1 MTILNEDYQLNNGV
15 KIPKLA
21 LGTWLLDDDAAE
33 KAVTAALQLGYRHI
47 DTAEAYEN
55 EKALAAAF
63 SNLARPAM
71 RSL

>member
-33 KAVTAALQLGYRHI
+33 KAVTTALQLGYRHI

-55 EKALAAAF
+55 
-63 SNLARPAM
+63 
-71 RSL
+71 

>member
-33 KAVTAALQLGYRHI
+33 KAVTAALQLGL
-47 DTAEAYEN
+47 TLLKPMKTK
-55 EKALAAAF
+55 KALAAAF
-63 SNLARPAM
+63 SNLARPVM

>member
-21 LGTWLLDDDAAE
+21 LGTWLLDDATAE
-33 KAVTAALQLGYRHI
+33 KAVTRLCSWAIAMLILLKPTQMKR
-47 DTAEAYEN
+47 
-55 EKALAAAF
+55 ALAAAF
-63 SNLARPAM
+63 NNPARLAM

>member
-55 EKALAAAF
+55 EKGVGRGIQQ
-63 SNLARPAM
+63 SGDRK
-71 RSL
+71 SVV

>member
-47 DTAEAYEN
+47 DTAEAYETK
-55 EKALAAAF
+55 KALAAAF
-63 SNLARPAM
+63 SNLARPVM

>member
-63 SNLARPAM
+63 NNPAKLAM

>member
-47 DTAEAYEN
+47 DTAETK
-55 EKALAAAF
+55 KALAAAF
-63 SNLARPAM
+63 SNLARPVM

>member
-33 KAVTAALQLGYRHI
+33 KAVTTALQLGFI
-47 DTAEAYEN
+47 LTLLKPTKTK
-55 EKALAAAF
+55 KALAAAF